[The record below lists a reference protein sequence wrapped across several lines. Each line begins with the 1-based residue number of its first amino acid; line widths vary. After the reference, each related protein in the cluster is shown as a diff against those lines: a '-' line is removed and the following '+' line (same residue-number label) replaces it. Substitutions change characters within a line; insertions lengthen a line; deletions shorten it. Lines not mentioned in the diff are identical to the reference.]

1 MELTI
6 EKEKIFINH
15 QVFQDRRYNKCIEC
29 LITNNGCWEVISP
42 KANPSGYVQLSN
54 EYLHRLMFLAWYPYL
69 KIPNGIEVNHSCDNP
84 RCINPFHLHLG
95 THADNMQDAKI
106 RNRYRFSYRKGEHN
120 PSAKLTAE
128 QVKEIRANKSKHRDI
143 AKKYGI
149 SKRYV
154 SKIKTFR
161 TWAHLAQ

>member
-15 QVFQDRRYNKCIEC
+15 QVFSGRRHNKFIEC
-29 LITNNGCWEVISP
+29 LITDNDCWEVISL

-84 RCINPFHLHLG
+84 SCINPFHLHLG
-95 THADNMQDAKI
+95 THADNMQDMINKK
-106 RNRYRFSYRKGEHN
+106 RFPEGEYH
-120 PSAKLTAE
+120 PRAKLTAE
-128 QVKEIRANKSKHRDI
+128 QVEEIRADKSKHYDI

-149 SKRYV
+149 SKHYV
-154 SKIKTFR
+154 SKIKTFK

>member
-15 QVFQDRRYNKCIEC
+15 QVFSGKRHNKFIEC
-29 LITNNGCWEVISP
+29 LIINNGCWEVISL
-42 KANPSGYVQLSN
+42 KATPSGYVQLSN

-84 RCINPFHLHLG
+84 SCINPFHLHLG
-95 THADNMQDAKI
+95 THADNMQDMINKE
-106 RNRYRFSYRKGEHN
+106 RFPKGEYH
-120 PSAKLTAE
+120 PRAKLTAK
-128 QVKEIRANKSKHRDI
+128 QVKEIRANKSKHREI

-149 SKRYV
+149 SERYV
-154 SKIKTFR
+154 SKIKTFK
-161 TWAHLAQ
+161 TWAYLA